1 MLTMTACRT
10 TKQEDT
16 KIVLPPKPQRHELP
30 PVESVKD
37 MANTIVYYEALVQ
50 QWELWG
56 YTVEG
61 LVYGEQRTDN

>member
-10 TKQEDT
+10 TKQEDS
-16 KIVLPPKPQRHELP
+16 KIVLPPKPQRQELP

-56 YTVEG
+56 DTVEG